1 MVLPRNFVGV
11 VGAWHPT
18 GWQSF
23 SKGPLLGPSNPLSR
37 LSQRQSGAHLLAAC
51 PAHNDRVVKDKSYAV
66 GRATTALRLADL
78 ADRRVD
84 RTTPDCSSRHCY
96 AHVLTTRN
104 PKQSC
109 AASDHAH
116 VWWCASTAEH
126 TARVLWSP
134 STSCRQFVPA
144 DVCSAEGLP
153 MRFWHVSSPI
163 RAKISAGR

>member
-11 VGAWHPT
+11 VGHGGPS

-23 SKGPLLGPSNPLSR
+23 SKGPFLGPSNPLSR

-51 PAHNDRVVKDKSYAV
+51 LAHNDRVVKDKSYAV

-109 AASDHAH
+109 AASDHARVCGARRPPNTQH
-116 VWWCASTAEH
+116 ASCGRRQRHAD
-126 TARVLWSP
+126 S
-134 STSCRQFVPA
+134 SCRLT
-144 DVCSAEGLP
+144 SARP
-153 MRFWHVSSPI
+153 K
-163 RAKISAGR
+163 AYQ

>member
-1 MVLPRNFVGV
+1 MLHPRNFVGV
-11 VGAWHPT
+11 VGGCPPG

-23 SKGPLLGPSNPLSR
+23 SNATLLGPSNPLSR
-37 LSQRQSGAHLLAAC
+37 LSRRQSGAHLLAAC

-109 AASDHAH
+109 AASDHAR
-116 VWWCASTAEH
+116 VCA
-126 TARVLWSP
+126 ARRPPNTQHASCGRRQRHAD
-134 STSCRQFVPA
+134 SSCRLT
-144 DVCSAEGLP
+144 SARP
-153 MRFWHVSSPI
+153 K
-163 RAKISAGR
+163 AYQ

>member
-1 MVLPRNFVGV
+1 MVFPRNFVGV
-11 VGAWHPT
+11 VGHGGPSC
-18 GWQSF
+18 WQSLSDTTF
-23 SKGPLLGPSNPLSR
+23 VGPSNPLSR

-78 ADRRVD
+78 ADRTVD

-109 AASDHAH
+109 AASDHARVCGARRPPNTQH
-116 VWWCASTAEH
+116 ASCGRRQRHAD
-126 TARVLWSP
+126 S
-134 STSCRQFVPA
+134 SCRLT
-144 DVCSAEGLP
+144 SARP
-153 MRFWHVSSPI
+153 K
-163 RAKISAGR
+163 AYQ

>member
-1 MVLPRNFVGV
+1 MFLPRNFVGV
-11 VGAWHPT
+11 VGHGGPT

-23 SKGPLLGPSNPLSR
+23 SKGTLLGPSNPLSR

-51 PAHNDRVVKDKSYAV
+51 PAHNDRVVKDTSYAV

-109 AASDHAH
+109 AASDHARVCGARRPPNTQH
-116 VWWCASTAEH
+116 ASCGRRQRHAD
-126 TARVLWSP
+126 S
-134 STSCRQFVPA
+134 SCRLT
-144 DVCSAEGLP
+144 SARP
-153 MRFWHVSSPI
+153 K
-163 RAKISAGR
+163 AYQ

>member
-11 VGAWHPT
+11 VGHGGPS

-109 AASDHAH
+109 AASDHARVCGARRPPNTQH
-116 VWWCASTAEH
+116 ASCGRRQRHAD
-126 TARVLWSP
+126 S
-134 STSCRQFVPA
+134 SCRLT
-144 DVCSAEGLP
+144 SARP
-153 MRFWHVSSPI
+153 K
-163 RAKISAGR
+163 AYQ

>member
-1 MVLPRNFVGV
+1 MLHPRNFVGV
-11 VGAWHPT
+11 VGHGGPSC
-18 GWQSF
+18 WQSF
-23 SKGPLLGPSNPLSR
+23 SNVTFLGPSNPLSR

-109 AASDHAH
+109 AASDHAR
-116 VWWCASTAEH
+116 VCA
-126 TARVLWSP
+126 ARRPPNTQHASCGRRQRHAD
-134 STSCRQFVPA
+134 SSCRLT
-144 DVCSAEGLP
+144 SARP
-153 MRFWHVSSPI
+153 K
-163 RAKISAGR
+163 AYQ

>member
-1 MVLPRNFVGV
+1 MLFPRNFVGV
-11 VGAWHPT
+11 VGAWRPT
-18 GWQSF
+18 GWQSLSDTTF
-23 SKGPLLGPSNPLSR
+23 LGPSNPLSR

-109 AASDHAH
+109 AASDHARVCGARRTPNTQH
-116 VWWCASTAEH
+116 ASCGRRQRHAD
-126 TARVLWSP
+126 S
-134 STSCRQFVPA
+134 SCRLT
-144 DVCSAEGLP
+144 SARP
-153 MRFWHVSSPI
+153 K
-163 RAKISAGR
+163 AYQ